1 MGKFINKSYSN
12 AIDSL
17 TSGTIQ
23 KLKQRIMYS
32 ITNLLFY
39 VTGIILIKMPLR

>member
-23 KLKQRIMYS
+23 KVKTANYVFNNKRYIERTWIPS
-32 ITNLLFY
+32 I
-39 VTGIILIKMPLR
+39 